1 MNTSK
6 KYTSLQVSDL
16 LSMPFFG
23 SLAPTSD
30 VSIITLPLI
39 RSQPIRDDTIQCIQS
54 DSRVTMTQK

>member
-1 MNTSK
+1 MKTSQ
-6 KYTSLQVSDL
+6 KYISLQVSDL
-16 LSMPFFG
+16 LSMLFFG

-39 RSQPIRDDTIQCIQS
+39 RSEPIRDDTIQCIQS

>member
-1 MNTSK
+1 MKTSQ

-16 LSMPFFG
+16 LSMLFFG

-39 RSQPIRDDTIQCIQS
+39 RSEPIRDDTIQCIQS